1 MAPSSRWRG
10 YSPSRL
16 PTTGARRAEGAGGAP
31 RRTRDAEVCKLP
43 SERGGGASPGS
54 VEEKKQ
60 QQKTNHLKAHPLGK
74 LPRGPGKA
82 DREGLWERR
91 KLGLELPQVSR
102 FVKGVGILIA
112 LELLRPFPLPEQ
124 N

>member
-1 MAPSSRWRG
+1 MAPSSRWRE

-31 RRTRDAEVCKLP
+31 RRAVDAEVCKLP

-54 VEEKKQ
+54 VGKK
-60 QQKTNHLKAHPLGK
+60 KNHLKAHPLGK

-82 DREGLWERR
+82 DRKGLWERG
-91 KLGLELPQVSR
+91 KLSLELPKVSR
-102 FVKGVGILIA
+102 FVKGVGISTA

-124 N
+124 S